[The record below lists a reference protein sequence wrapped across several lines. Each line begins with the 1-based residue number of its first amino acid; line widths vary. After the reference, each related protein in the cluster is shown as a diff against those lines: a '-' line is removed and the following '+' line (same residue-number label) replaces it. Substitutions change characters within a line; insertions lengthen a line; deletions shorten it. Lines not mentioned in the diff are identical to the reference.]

1 MNSACI
7 TSDVFGFQKCDCKW
21 QLEKAIL
28 ESFKIKK
35 VIFLGNNLKKNDF
48 IESCGVEVVDILN
61 LAYDEMLVTIYLT
74 SVRSQSI

>member
-1 MNSACI
+1 M
-7 TSDVFGFQKCDCKW
+7 
-21 QLEKAIL
+21 EKAIL